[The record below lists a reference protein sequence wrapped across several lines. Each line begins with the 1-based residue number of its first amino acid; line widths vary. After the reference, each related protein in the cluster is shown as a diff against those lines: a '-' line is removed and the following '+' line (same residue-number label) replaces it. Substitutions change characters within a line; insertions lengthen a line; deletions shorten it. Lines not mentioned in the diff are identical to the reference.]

1 MKPSINAINLI
12 KQFEGFEDKAYLCPA
27 KKWTIGF
34 GSTFWNDGKKV
45 KEGEKITMKGAEN
58 LLLWDLSKRVKV
70 LEGLNINQNQ
80 IDSLCSFIYNIGI
93 GAFNKSTMLK
103 LIKENPSNPKIKDEF
118 IKWRNKGSKFENGL
132 RRRREAEANL
142 YFTI

>member
-12 KQFEGFEDKAYLCPA
+12 KQFEGFKDKAYLCPA

-34 GSTFWNDGKKV
+34 GSTMWNDGKKV
-45 KEGEKITMKGAEN
+45 KEGEKITMQGAEN
-58 LLLWDLSKRVKV
+58 LLLWDLGKRVKV